1 MSQTSKVVAAF
12 FGVFV
17 AGAVF
22 GGALAYRWAQPVTV
36 PPAPVA
42 ALAPTPESQPAPAI
56 SASPRFPS
64 PLPPAQVQ
72 PALMRQFT
80 QRLKLTSDQREKIAP
95 VVTRTTDELARL
107 RRENLHE
114 TSRLTE
120 AMYAEV
126 AAALTPGQVVELEKM
141 KRKMQERV
149 AEERKKRGG
158 EPTAEPGRK
167 GERGPAGRVGAQ

>member
-1 MSQTSKVVAAF
+1 MSQTGKVVAAF

-22 GGALAYRWAQPVTV
+22 GGALAYRLAQPAALL
-36 PPAPVA
+36 PAPVA
-42 ALAPTPESQPAPAI
+42 VVAPAGENPP
-56 SASPRFPS
+56 AATPAVAQRLPA

-80 QRLKLTSDQREKIAP
+80 QRLKLTAEQREKILP
-95 VVTRTTDELARL
+95 VVTHTTEELARL

-126 AAALTPGQVVELEKM
+126 AAALTPSQAIELEKM

-158 EPTAEPGRK
+158 DPAAEPGRK

>member
-1 MSQTSKVVAAF
+1 MSQTGKVVAAF
-12 FGVFV
+12 CGVFL
-17 AGAVF
+17 AGAIF
-22 GGALAYRWAQPVTV
+22 GGSLGYRWAL
-36 PPAPVA
+36 PAPVA
-42 ALAPTPESQPAPAI
+42 PTQVSVTTPAPENPPPPAAGG
-56 SASPRFPS
+56 SARWPA

-80 QRLKLTSDQREKIAP
+80 QRLKLTPEQREKILP

-114 TSRLTE
+114 TLRLTE
-120 AMYAEV
+120 SMYAEV
-126 AAALTPGQVVELEKM
+126 AASLTPTQATELEKM

-158 EPTAEPGRK
+158 DPAAEPGRK
-167 GERGPAGRVGAQ
+167 GERGPAGRGGAQ

>member
-1 MSQTSKVVAAF
+1 MNQTGKVVAAF

-22 GGALAYRWAQPVTV
+22 GGALAYRFAQPVPSAPT
-36 PPAPVA
+36 PVA
-42 ALAPTPESQPAPAI
+42 AVAPTGAPTAP
-56 SASPRFPS
+56 SATVSAPRFPA

-80 QRLKLTSDQREKIAP
+80 QRLKLSSEQRDKILP
-95 VVTRTTDELARL
+95 VVTRTTEELARL
-107 RRENLHE
+107 RQENLHE

-126 AAALTPGQVVELEKM
+126 AAALAPHQVGELEKM

-158 EPTAEPGRK
+158 DPAGK

>member
-22 GGALAYRWAQPVTV
+22 GGALAYR
-36 PPAPVA
+36 
-42 ALAPTPESQPAPAI
+42 LAQPAPAVPVPVAV
-56 SASPRFPS
+56 SAPAGENSPPPPVAGSARLPA

-72 PALMRQFT
+72 PALMRQFS
-80 QRLKLTSDQREKIAP
+80 QRLKLTPEQRERILP

-126 AAALTPGQVVELEKM
+126 AAALTPSQTFELEKM

-158 EPTAEPGRK
+158 DPAAEPGRK
-167 GERGPAGRVGAQ
+167 GDRGPAGRVGAQ